1 MIAVDTSALVAIA
14 LGEPQAIACATALD
28 AEDDIV
34 ISAATMA
41 EALIVALG
49 RNVVP
54 GMSRLFEE
62 VGFDVV
68 PVTSATAR
76 RVQAIYTKWG
86 KGMHP
91 ASLNLGDC
99 FAYDVAREHGCRL
112 LYIGNDFARTD
123 IASVL

>member
-1 MIAVDTSALVAIA
+1 
-14 LGEPQAIACATALD
+14 
-28 AEDDIV
+28 
-34 ISAATMA
+34 MA

-49 RNVVP
+49 RNVAP

-68 PVTSATAR
+68 PVTSATAK
-76 RVQAIYTKWG
+76 RVQAIYTNWG
-86 KGMHP
+86 KGIHP

-112 LYIGNDFARTD
+112 LYIGNDFGRTD
-123 IASVL
+123 IESVL